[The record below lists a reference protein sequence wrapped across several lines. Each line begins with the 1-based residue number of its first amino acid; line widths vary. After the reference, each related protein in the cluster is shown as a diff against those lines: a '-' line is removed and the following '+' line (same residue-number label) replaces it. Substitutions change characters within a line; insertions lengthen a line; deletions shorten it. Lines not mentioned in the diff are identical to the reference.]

1 MVKMNLPASEKQS
14 SSCSSACNSAM
25 SGLQNVGSSVGAVTG
40 LDIQGAAAT
49 SAKNYAE
56 RVAGQLV
63 NQTAQLLQVIQ
74 HDVAELPARY
84 KSMVDRN
91 KSWSTEEL
99 NKKISECDEEI
110 FKAECDAGKARVKML
125 NPMANHAALE
135 SYIRNAHKAKA
146 NARSKK
152 RKYQKKL
159 RNLDVFNSS
168 SATIF
173 ANVHKL
179 SVAVGK
185 GASVVKGAKTF
196 AIPHKDDLKWTK
208 VKAKADTFHIVEPK
222 EHTNCVEE
230 FCKSVSK
237 IGSCYHKL
245 TKRFGRDFL
254 KVSKGMDEFLNS
266 TRFFEFEEGVKAVL
280 EDRGLDQWVPAVG
293 IAVIALSSYQDY
305 EKRRSIGESPF
316 EAAKRTFVSQVAQI
330 AYSDAGGI
338 EGALLLAPAGA
349 AAGAGVTAPVDCVG
363 ALPGLGL
370 GALAGVSVGSMY
382 GQNVAI
388 HKYNS
393 DIGE

>member
-1 MVKMNLPASEKQS
+1 
-14 SSCSSACNSAM
+14 
-25 SGLQNVGSSVGAVTG
+25 
-40 LDIQGAAAT
+40 
-49 SAKNYAE
+49 
-56 RVAGQLV
+56 
-63 NQTAQLLQVIQ
+63 
-74 HDVAELPARY
+74 
-84 KSMVDRN
+84 MVDRN

-222 EHTNCVEE
+222 EHTNYIEGFIKIVG
-230 FCKSVSK
+230 K
-237 IGSCYHKL
+237 IGSYYHDIKVKL
-245 TKRFGRDFL
+245 GYNLTGLSKIADDVLDFARFADVEEAIKSVLGATKVF
-254 KVSKGMDEFLNS
+254 S
-266 TRFFEFEEGVKAVL
+266 KAVPYVGF
-280 EDRGLDQWVPAVG
+280 GLIVLDG
-293 IAVIALSSYQDY
+293 LNEYR
-305 EKRRSIGESPF
+305 ERRDKGESIWTSL
-316 EAAKRTFVSQVAQI
+316 ERTCVSEGAQ
-330 AYSDAGGI
+330 YVCGTG
-338 EGALLLAPAGA
+338 GALLGMAINAPLGMATGTVATLPIGGVEGGAAGFALGGVAGA
-349 AAGAGVTAPVDCVG
+349 V
-363 ALPGLGL
+363 
-370 GALAGVSVGSMY
+370 Y
-382 GQNVAI
+382 GNYEGMKFA
-388 HKYNS
+388 KSEFDS
-393 DIGE
+393 DIDGK